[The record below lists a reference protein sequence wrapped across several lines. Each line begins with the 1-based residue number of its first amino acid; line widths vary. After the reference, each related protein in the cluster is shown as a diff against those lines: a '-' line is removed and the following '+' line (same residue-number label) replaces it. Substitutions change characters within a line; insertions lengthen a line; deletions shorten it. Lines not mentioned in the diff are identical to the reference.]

1 METLNLNDG
10 KIVLLSAKGVKGG
23 KVQLTF
29 VQQVET
35 GKAPT
40 SLVGLL
46 NASDPRFS
54 QSKPR
59 YAWLAAQPED
69 IKAQFGFDVSDLQEG
84 QILEVGMHNPTISGR
99 ELNIQITESTEGD
112 EWQVANFDR
121 AAKRAG
127 KDGDY
132 IMHNGMYIYQ
142 RATVVLGE
150 PKHTLLEAT
159 GRQEAGNNAIK
170 EALS

>member
-40 SLVGLL
+40 SVVGLL

-59 YAWLAAQPED
+59 YAWIAAQPED
-69 IKAQFGFDVSDLQEG
+69 IKTQFGFDVSDLAEG
-84 QILEVGMHNPTISGR
+84 QIVEVGMHNPTINNI
-99 ELNIQITESTEGD
+99 ELNIQISETTEGD
-112 EWQVANFDR
+112 EWQVANFSK

-142 RATVVLGE
+142 RATVVLGQ
-150 PKHTLLEAT
+150 PKHVLLEGTSKLA
-159 GRQEAGNNAIK
+159 AGNDAIT